1 MSSAEQTYDTVDGT
15 NTRGIITQSG
25 STSFGS
31 SIDVSFHGQY
41 MFVGSPL
48 APAMYIYEWTG
59 SIYTLRKTIPSTGQG
74 YSIRCNWDGTRVV
87 CGNPIDNRINIYTAT
102 GVVGDANGIWTTYT
116 TATITGSS
124 SFGHCVSIA
133 KEHGNTIIVGE
144 PASNKAYI
152 YHKYAGVATWSLR
165 QTLTV
170 DGNNQR
176 VYGVAINA
184 SAHSVTET
192 NAINAGDMYELNVH
206 QNYGEAVDMDS
217 TGFFVAVGAPGTP
230 IPAFTTTNCPTL
242 PAGGVVGNTHIW
254 SGRTEYTR
262 ADDDYLD
269 GVASMGFFRVYE
281 TVSIDWVS
289 LVITNPPANHGH
301 CERNLNNFLQSGSR
315 ADPRHGN
322 GLYPGARANTEA
334 WDLCASGSCIRI
346 TPNGKRVIVGSPRY
360 CGIGKQKSHCMG
372 KIESY
377 AYNSDNGQCTMDT
390 ENKVMG
396 RASAF
401 LGLRFDIDYTG
412 QRLAA
417 VYTESVNLG
426 DPKRTGVH
434 MYDWNGQHFYEVT
447 PEIRNPGTT
456 IGGSYGI
463 SSGTS
468 TQMSSLNGGD
478 ATYGGTQAK
487 SASASPSPLYPPDGI
502 AVSSGQRIYKGESLA
517 RKVRIWD
524 FKLTQTLQGNTLVGG
539 YVAADNVYVGANDGA
554 SVNNAS
560 KKIFFGGTYGQD
572 DNYYNKTVIEN
583 RSFYFS
589 ETDTDAHMQ
598 GYSELLL
605 NKNTIAPTNGNTGDL
620 GRDQVRVKAH
630 EFHVDSYVLN
640 DGRYDQNPILT
651 TINTGQIKINPEF
664 SVPNETG
671 SCNANAQLDID
682 GDTLIRRRLN
692 IGRNTYSH
700 IVGGDKIP
708 PRIFYDTRSQDIR
721 QINRSEGID
730 GNFITTGGTA
740 TSYTAIGSGYHL
752 VSKMLTNQHSFS
764 VNSHRH
770 KSRGECYGTVTYNAA
785 ECSLSLGSA
794 TSHVYND
801 YFEGASGTAAA
812 FPDWVGNAQNS
823 HGSESIKNGFVTYGN
838 SGNPVDNLHF
848 IVSLWVKPS
857 SLSSTWQTLC
867 GRVRQANA
875 SSPVNNRHVK
885 LEINNTGLRFTN
897 GSGFWTY
904 SVSVPINEWSHIH
917 GRIYTSST
925 SVTADLLYVN
935 GQGYTYG
942 SSGTTNNPTDQ
953 HWGGRFVVGWMT
965 GGFTTGQL
973 GMIAFEGSK
982 WSGNNMQGYIDPT
995 NNTRI
1000 SGDNPTY
1007 TDYLNHGPPSQRIY
1021 IDGDVGISGDIYQ
1034 NGVLFSGGGSGGLN
1048 SSGVLDI
1055 SKDGEVAKF
1064 QPATSGEYT
1073 LVNFNSKVNSGSDK
1087 GFILVQDETANS
1099 PGTSGEDLRM
1109 TIGVHNDFRSST
1121 SHSDELWFQG
1131 GGRLCYNVGSW
1142 DSELN
1147 TIIGTPGAGTGHG
1160 GVKHEWRI
1168 NNSAKMTLDSSGDL
1182 DVLGDI
1188 NFTGVLTQNG
1198 TTYGSGGGVTGFGS
1212 VTGNYG
1218 TVQTTGSS
1226 AGGYDG
1232 YSIHGRYVFM
1242 SAGTMAGGNHQCGIF
1257 NELDNNWIIFF
1268 YRNTYAR
1275 LFYNGAGRLE
1285 TTNNGITVTGSTYN
1299 TSDDRIKYNEEEVIN
1314 CVNIINQLT
1323 PVKYEK
1329 LNQPE
1334 DIVGTWIPTDDE
1346 WESKKSNYGWYN
1358 EFGFIAQ
1365 DVRKIPGLD
1374 ILVKGE
1380 ETEEIEI
1387 IKTELEYNKFSEE
1400 MRTKYTYR
1408 PDTKDYIH
1416 NDSGP
1421 TQVPLTINYTG
1432 FIPII
1437 TGAVKELSSALEQEK
1452 QKTENLQTR
1461 LTASEQA
1468 YQALL
1473 ERVVALESA

>member
-1 MSSAEQTYDTVDGT
+1 
-15 NTRGIITQSG
+15 
-25 STSFGS
+25 
-31 SIDVSFHGQY
+31 
-41 MFVGSPL
+41 
-48 APAMYIYEWTG
+48 MYIYEWTG

-426 DPKRTGVH
+426 NPKRTGVH

-823 HGSESIKNGFVTYGN
+823 HGSESIKNGYVTYGN

-942 SSGTTNNPTDQ
+942 SSGTTNNPNDQ
-953 HWGGRFVVGWMT
+953 YWGGRFVVGWMT

-995 NNTRI
+995 DNTRI

-1034 NGVLFSGGGSGGLN
+1034 NGVLLSGTSFTEVNVNSPNTQSGAWSVHNNSSSWGVPKFNVIHNVYAYNDAPGYREYNIPSGQKSAYLSQLTWSSGGYADIH
-1048 SSGVLDI
+1048 GVR
-1055 SKDGEVAKF
+1055 SDGALVF
-1064 QPATSGEYT
+1064 LRRINT
-1073 LVNFNSKVNSGSDK
+1073 L
-1087 GFILVQDETANS
+1087 QDVET
-1099 PGTSGEDLRM
+1099 
-1109 TIGVHNDFRSST
+1109 T
-1121 SHSDELWFQG
+1121 SHG
-1131 GGRLCYNVGSW
+1131 GQHDGSTITFIGTALDSFTSIRITNKLGRIHLTGLAFTTGYNVGTEGVGMIHS
-1142 DSELN
+1142 SQISNLSSVSAV
-1147 TIIGTPGAGTGHG
+1147 PGPTGPAGAAGATG
-1160 GVKHEWRI
+1160 
-1168 NNSAKMTLDSSGDL
+1168 A
-1182 DVLGDI
+1182 
-1188 NFTGVLTQNG
+1188 TGPA
-1198 TTYGSGGGVTGFGS
+1198 GSGGGGGTSNWVRAYHTNGGGFNGNWVPPNVDSNNTSGIYNSSTG
-1212 VTGNYG
+1212 VYTCP
-1218 TVQTTGSS
+1218 S
-1226 AGGYDG
+1226 AGWYTINFSVQHDTLNQSSTTNAYVMFLKNNSQFQRYFSRPLAGV
-1232 YSIHGRYVFM
+1232 YSGTATPYSGLSPYHVITGHELVYCNTNDQLRFIM
-1242 SAGTMAGGNHQCGIF
+1242 SCYNLFAAGGN
-1257 NELDNNWIIFF
+1257 
-1268 YRNTYAR
+1268 
-1275 LFYNGAGRLE
+1275 GA
-1285 TTNNGITVTGSTYN
+1285 
-1299 TSDDRIKYNEEEVIN
+1299 
-1314 CVNIINQLT
+1314 
-1323 PVKYEK
+1323 P
-1329 LNQPE
+1329 
-1334 DIVGTWIPTDDE
+1334 
-1346 WESKKSNYGWYN
+1346 
-1358 EFGFIAQ
+1358 GFSIY
-1365 DVRKIPGLD
+1365 KI
-1374 ILVKGE
+1374 
-1380 ETEEIEI
+1380 
-1387 IKTELEYNKFSEE
+1387 S
-1400 MRTKYTYR
+1400 
-1408 PDTKDYIH
+1408 
-1416 NDSGP
+1416 
-1421 TQVPLTINYTG
+1421 
-1432 FIPII
+1432 
-1437 TGAVKELSSALEQEK
+1437 
-1452 QKTENLQTR
+1452 
-1461 LTASEQA
+1461 
-1468 YQALL
+1468 
-1473 ERVVALESA
+1473 